1 MDGLQNMVTLD
12 DFSAAKLAS
21 LEEGSLRRRL
31 TATHRGLH
39 AGAARGQQHLISFCC
54 NDYLGLSQHPL
65 VKQAATAALEQFG
78 AGAGASRLVTGNH
91 PLYAALE
98 NKLAQI
104 KGAEAAC
111 VFGSGFMVNL
121 GVPPALV
128 SEPDLVIADELIHA
142 SLHAGLRMSRAQVRF
157 FAHNDVDQC
166 RALLLKLRK
175 TCRHCLILTEGVF
188 SMDGDRAP
196 LRGLCDL
203 AEKYD
208 SWLMVDDAHGLGV
221 LGNGLGSAE
230 EAGIRGRIPLNMG
243 TLSKAVGSHGGFL
256 CSSKL
261 VIDMIINRARSLIY
275 ATGLPPATVAA
286 ATKALE
292 LIELD
297 GDLAASPLRMA
308 RRFTTTLNLPHAES
322 AIVPII
328 VGDPT
333 RALAASQALEAHGFL
348 VTAIRPPT
356 VPKGTSRL
364 RFTFSAMHSA
374 NDVDRLIAAVRDVLV
389 V

>member
-12 DFSAAKLAS
+12 DFAAAKLAS
-21 LEEGSLRRRL
+21 LEEESLRRCL

-98 NKLAQI
+98 DKLAQI

-157 FAHNDVDQC
+157 FAHNDVEQC
-166 RALLLKLRK
+166 RSLLLKLRK

-196 LRGLCDL
+196 LRALCDL

-221 LGNGLGSAE
+221 LGNGRGSAE

-261 VIDMIINRARSLIY
+261 VIDMIVNRARSLIY

-297 GDLAASPLRMA
+297 RELVASPLRMA

-333 RALAASQALEAHGFL
+333 RALAASQALEARGFL

-356 VPKGTSRL
+356 VPQGTSRL